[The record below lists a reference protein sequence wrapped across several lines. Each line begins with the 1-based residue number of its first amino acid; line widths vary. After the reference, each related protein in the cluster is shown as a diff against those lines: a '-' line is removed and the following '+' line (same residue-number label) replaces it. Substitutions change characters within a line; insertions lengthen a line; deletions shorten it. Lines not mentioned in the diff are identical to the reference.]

1 MPFTLIKR
9 LFYNNVLLRTVH
21 MKVSNHLEN
30 ILFLLYIILYNFF
43 SFRDNYQ
50 YIMARKLLHLR
61 WYCQIL
67 FHSKKFVFSLSIFQI
82 FKNWVSKEKLKKSQ
96 KCSKY
101 FQCKIRN
108 THLRYCGKT
117 VQFSKDFRADSGHKS
132 QKFIVIFIKNL
143 LKNTSLC
150 SNSNV

>member
-1 MPFTLIKR
+1 MTFTLIKR

-30 ILFLLYIILYNFF
+30 ISFLLYIILYNFF
-43 SFRDNYQ
+43 SFSVNYQ
-50 YIMARKLLHLR
+50 NIMARELLHLR
-61 WYCQIL
+61 WYCQVL
-67 FHSKKFVFSLSIFQI
+67 CHCKKFVFSLSIFQF

-101 FQCKIRN
+101 FQCEICN

-117 VQFSKDFRADSGHKS
+117 VQFSKDFRADGEHIP
-132 QKFIVIFIKNL
+132 QKFIIIFIKNL
-143 LKNTSLC
+143 LKNTTLC
-150 SNSNV
+150 GNSNA